1 MTLPAPPEGASAADR
16 AGRSRP
22 APAMDEQ
29 ATPGLFSG
37 SGGGSLRAPQAP
49 AEAARAHYHVP
60 GILHFLRHEW
70 ARFEVERAQWE
81 VERAELQVGAHT
93 ASIIGQPGVSGG
105 GECQHRRGSAH
116 IWTAHIWT
124 AHIRLR
130 SRLFS
135 RGVFA
140 WRAEMTHFPLE
151 ASLLVDKRLISGFL

>member
-1 MTLPAPPEGASAADR
+1 MTPPAPPEGASAADR

-49 AEAARAHYHVP
+49 AEAARAQYHVP

-93 ASIIGQPGVSGG
+93 ASIIGQPEVSGG
-105 GECQHRRGSAH
+105 GGGGGAGGVS

-124 AHIRLR
+124 AYIRLR

-135 RGVFA
+135 RA

-151 ASLLVDKRLISGFL
+151 ASLLMDKQLISGFL

>member
-1 MTLPAPPEGASAADR
+1 MTPPAPPEGASAADR

-49 AEAARAHYHVP
+49 AEAARAQYHVP

-93 ASIIGQPGVSGG
+93 ASIIGQPEVSGG
-105 GECQHRRGSAH
+105 GGGGGAGGVSIGAVLLTSGPLTSGLLTSGSAR
-116 IWTAHIWT
+116 ASSLV
-124 AHIRLR
+124 RGGLR
-130 SRLFS
+130 
-135 RGVFA
+135 
-140 WRAEMTHFPLE
+140 
-151 ASLLVDKRLISGFL
+151 